1 MDTKSLQSENIK
13 TVFHP
18 SMFEQQPRK
27 ASDED
32 VKRTLLSVRE
42 ERDQRLSEKDFKNI
56 VSKGVYD
63 FTAEEDNKISKN
75 NTKYMFKNL
84 YGDTP
89 LTFLYFSDR
98 NVDNVQKLLRLRVFK
113 ETEYVIDNQSQNEL
127 LTIMRGV
134 FLEHS
139 AHPPLIHQD
148 MSKEQVE
155 ILLTKYTKE
164 VDRLNMLVVELTVPK
179 LIGQLKQYFGYLRDA
194 SSQPIPL
201 SQPVNES
208 TAGKKAYKSVTQ
220 VLFGGNF

>member
-1 MDTKSLQSENIK
+1 MNTKSLQSQNIK

-18 SMFEQQPRK
+18 SMFEQQPIK
-27 ASDED
+27 ASDEG
-32 VKRTLLSVRE
+32 VQRTLLSVRE

-56 VSKGVYD
+56 VSKGVYK
-63 FTAEEDNKISKN
+63 FATEEGNNIGKN
-75 NTKYMFKNL
+75 NARHMFKNL

-113 ETEYVIDNQSQNEL
+113 ETEYVIDNQSKNEL
-127 LTIMRGV
+127 LIVMRGI

-139 AHPPLIHQD
+139 SHPPLIHQD
-148 MSKEQVE
+148 MSKDQVE
-155 ILLTKYTKE
+155 ILLTKNTNE
-164 VDRLNMLVVELTVPK
+164 VDRLNKLLVEIVVPK
-179 LIGQLKQYFGYLRDA
+179 LIVQLKQYFGYLKDA

-220 VLFGGNF
+220 VLFGGEF

>member
-1 MDTKSLQSENIK
+1 MDTKSLQSEKVK

-27 ASDED
+27 DSDED
-32 VKRTLLSVRE
+32 IKRTLLSVRE
-42 ERDQRLSEKDFKNI
+42 ERDQKLSEKDFKNI
-56 VSKGVYD
+56 VSRGSFH
-63 FTAEEDNKISKN
+63 FTEDDNTISKN
-75 NTKYMFKNL
+75 NTKYMFKNI

-89 LTFLYFSDR
+89 LTFLYFSDK

-113 ETEYVIDNQSQNEL
+113 ETEYVIDDQSKNEL
-127 LTIMRGV
+127 LTVMRSV

-139 AHPPLIHQD
+139 SHPPLIHQD
-148 MSKEQVE
+148 MKKDQLD
-155 ILLTKYTKE
+155 ILLTKYTNE
-164 VDRLNMLVVELTVPK
+164 VDRLNRLVVELVVPK
-179 LIGQLKQYFGYLRDA
+179 LIGQLKQYFGYLKDS